1 MYDTYLL
8 TYLTRM
14 IKIAVQTARLSYA
27 RYTDQFGASRTI
39 VSLVVQLYETSVLY
53 ILLLYTPGCNPGGYN
68 YERTTTTAIT
78 YIRYSRFKPWGLKLE
93 DI

>member
-1 MYDTYLL
+1 MLWSTC
-8 TYLTRM
+8 M

-53 ILLLYTPGCNPGGYN
+53 ILLLYTPGRNPGGYN
-68 YERTTTTAIT
+68 YRTNYNYGDYIIIYGTA
-78 YIRYSRFKPWGLKLE
+78 GLSPGA
-93 DI
+93 